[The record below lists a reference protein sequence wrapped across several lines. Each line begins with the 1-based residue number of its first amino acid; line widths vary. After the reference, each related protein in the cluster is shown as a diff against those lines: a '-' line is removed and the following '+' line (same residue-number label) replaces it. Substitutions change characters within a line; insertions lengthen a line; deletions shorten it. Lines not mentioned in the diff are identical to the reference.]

1 MLQAPWLDPAYF
13 NLSNLTQFGQFG
25 TNMGNLANLPC
36 PPSWDHH
43 HMRRVTDPLV
53 LIKGIFTVPFEYYIF
68 LRFCA
73 EKTEKKC
80 KNLVDPINILAL

>member
-1 MLQAPWLDPAYF
+1 LLQAPWLDPAYF

-53 LIKGIFTVPFEYYIF
+53 LIKGIFTVPFEYYTVHLNIIF
-68 LRFCA
+68 FCVFA
-73 EKTEKKC
+73 RKKPEKNAK
-80 KNLVDPINILAL
+80 I